1 MVDLMKIADNAAVP
15 LEKHAGAP
23 PLQPAAVEV
32 CDDGDASCVP
42 TTPLEQET
50 QGAAA
55 DDAAMKNP
63 VRYLRRARARA
74 VVQTEK
80 TCQLHRMIY
89 QVQFGGIGAVM

>member
-15 LEKHAGAP
+15 LEKQAGAP
-23 PLQPAAVEV
+23 PLQPAAGKV

-74 VVQTEK
+74 VVQTEQ

-89 QVQFGGIGAVM
+89 QDRFGGIGAVM